1 MGSRPGLRH
10 YSQKLSEKPEGDTVS
25 SQIKVFL
32 LAGNRLLC
40 EALGRILQKRPDLA
54 VSGQSFD
61 SLDVARPII
70 ESETNVLL
78 MDLVATPALIFGFVN
93 GIRRANP
100 GLQVVMIGMDENEA
114 TFLAAVQAGVAGYL
128 LRDASAM
135 DVINAVRNVC
145 QGEAV
150 CPPRLCRFL
159 FNRIANEDAFAE
171 GFRVNADLGLTRREQ
186 ELVPMI
192 AKGLTNKE
200 IAAHLNLAEQTIKN
214 HVHRMIRKVGADG
227 RMQVS
232 GIARPSA

>member
-1 MGSRPGLRH
+1 
-10 YSQKLSEKPEGDTVS
+10 VS
-25 SQIKVFL
+25 IRISVFL

-40 EALGRILQKRPDLA
+40 EALGRILQKRPDMA

-61 SLDVARPII
+61 SLEVSTPAI
-70 ESETNVLL
+70 ESETDVLL
-78 MDLVATPALIFGFVN
+78 IDRVATTALMCKFVGN
-93 GIRRANP
+93 VRRSNP
-100 GLQVVMIGMDENEA
+100 NLHVVMIGMDENEA
-114 TFLAAVQAGVAGYL
+114 TFLSAVQVGVAGYL

-135 DVINAVRNVC
+135 DVINAVRTVC